1 MCKYSKFRI
10 ESNSYLLF
18 DSKPMQLF
26 EIFEYLFNGDQPG
39 DWHAICL
46 YFASQKLLHSR
57 VSWTQC
63 CAACVPTPPTPLSAL
78 TTHARTGGGSSRACV
93 LPAPGLDRGVWLR
106 YNCVRQ
112 TQRMV
117 SWALA
122 LLSVFL
128 RIQLY
133 LVKFYCT
140 LIANKPRA
148 PKSAVLAKI
157 HVFEPCYEC
166 VFMMIML
173 LIQLR
178 LTIIVIAPTI
188 SNAP

>member
-78 TTHARTGGGSSRACV
+78 TTHARTHARECVRRAPSAT
-93 LPAPGLDRGVWLR
+93 LNRDIWWR
-106 YNCVRQ
+106 YNGGRQ
-112 TQRMV
+112 TAHGQL
-117 SWALA
+117 STA
-122 LLSVFL
+122 LSVSIVMSSTLSQRHAAFKFRGDTGPAGVIL
-128 RIQLY
+128 SLSLAHAACC
-133 LVKFYCT
+133 LV
-140 LIANKPRA
+140 
-148 PKSAVLAKI
+148 SAVQVRKTTSA
-157 HVFEPCYEC
+157 
-166 VFMMIML
+166 
-173 LIQLR
+173 QLQPR
-178 LTIIVIAPTI
+178 IAIVTDWQAQ
-188 SNAP
+188 